1 LDSLVLDEV
10 ELSVLPDPL
19 EPSDFD
25 ELSVSDADPDE
36 PSGELVPDDAEAVLR
51 AARVSVT

>member
-1 LDSLVLDEV
+1 MDWLELDEV
-10 ELSVLPDPL
+10 ELSALP

-36 PSGELVPDDAEAVLR
+36 PSGELVPDEAEAVLR